1 MKKTIIAMLLAGA
14 TGAVMANPERAVAA
28 DYKSAVAKCSS
39 MKGSAKTICTEE
51 ARAARAHAKA
61 AAAVDANKS
70 QAEINKARI
79 AAVEAD
85 YALARARC
93 AEMTASS
100 KDDCVATARKA
111 HASTIADVRA
121 GREWSTQ
128 VGASGA
134 GVTATGVRDTRAI
147 SKCEQLTG
155 DPKAACLIDNRTS
168 PTATEARADAAR
180 AVDRTKDAAATV
192 AQRTENA
199 AERAVDR
206 TADATERAVDRT
218 ADATE
223 RAARRTD
230 DVAENA
236 AQRTEIAA
244 ERAADRTRVA
254 AANAADNTRD
264 AAANVADKTRDVA
277 ATAAVKT
284 ERAAEKTGKVLAD
297 TAVTA
302 KVKGAL
308 LAEEALKSLGIHVE
322 TEKGTVMLSGFVNSK
337 QEADRAVQVAKRV
350 EGVNKVESA
359 IKVK

>member
-1 MKKTIIAMLLAGA
+1 MKKTIIAMLLAGVA
-14 TGAVMANPERAVAA
+14 GASFAGDQGTVAA

-51 ARAARAHAKA
+51 ARATRAHANA
-61 AAAVDANKS
+61 TAAVEAKKS
-70 QAEINKARI
+70 QADINKARI

-85 YALARARC
+85 YGLARARC
-93 AEMTASS
+93 AEMTGSA
-100 KDDCVATARKA
+100 KDDCLATARKA
-111 HASTIADVRA
+111 HADTIADVRA
-121 GREWSTQ
+121 GREWSAQ
-128 VGASGA
+128 VGASAAGA
-134 GVTATGVRDTRAI
+134 TATGVRDTRAI

-168 PTATEARADAAR
+168 PTATEARADAVR

-206 TADATERAVDRT
+206 TADATERA
-218 ADATE
+218 
-223 RAARRTD
+223 ARRTD

-236 AQRTEIAA
+236 ARRTENAT

-254 AANAADNTRD
+254 ASNAADNTRD

-284 ERAAEKTGKVLAD
+284 ERAAEKTGKALAD

-337 QEADRAVQVAKRV
+337 QEADRAVQVAKGV